1 MFVFGFVPGINY
13 SWILVYLLSLSTCLS
28 LTFFSIFFIEQEKEK
43 EREREGREREKALNS
58 S

>member
-1 MFVFGFVPGINY
+1 MFVFGFVPGIN

-43 EREREGREREKALNS
+43 ERERERREREKALNS